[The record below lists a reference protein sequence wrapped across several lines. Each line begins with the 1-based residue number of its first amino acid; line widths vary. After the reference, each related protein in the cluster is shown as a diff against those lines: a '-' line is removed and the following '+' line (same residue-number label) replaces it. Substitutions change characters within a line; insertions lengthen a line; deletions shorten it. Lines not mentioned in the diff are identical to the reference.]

1 MMIVFFSYVFTD
13 IGDVLNR
20 KICTIKNITAN
31 KNNNFPLFKG
41 GSQSGCQATEY
52 EPG

>member
-13 IGDVLNR
+13 IGDDSSYIYKWNKELGI
-20 KICTIKNITAN
+20 KIII
-31 KNNNFPLFKG
+31 FPLFKG